1 MRLKRMICAVL
12 GLCLLAGCGTRP
24 AEPASAEIAFTDDLG
39 REVRVDRPERVATL
53 IGSFADIWR
62 LAGGEDTLVAAAHDT
77 WTSFDWAPGEGV
89 ADLGAIKEPD
99 LERLIA
105 QEPDLVLASSN
116 TAADVELLDTLVG
129 SGLNVAYFKVTNFD
143 EYLHML
149 DVCTQLTGKPE
160 NFAKYG
166 QALEE
171 RREAALARADGSE
184 PSVLYVR
191 STGASCKVKNSRDS
205 VLGEMLAEF
214 GCRNIADSGD
224 AVLEELSIEAILLA
238 DPDFIFIV
246 VQGSDPTD
254 ARALL
259 DKTLLS
265 DPAWQGLTAV
275 REGRCYEMDPRLY
288 NLKPNARWGEAYEGL
303 AELLYP

>member
-1 MRLKRMICAVL
+1 MVCAAL
-12 GLCLLAGCGTRP
+12 ALCLLAGCGTAPEAP
-24 AEPASAEIAFTDDLG
+24 AAAEVVFTDDLG
-39 REVRVDRPERVATL
+39 REVRADRPERVAAL

-77 WTSFDWAPGEGV
+77 WTSFDWTPGEGV
-89 ADLGAIKEPD
+89 ADLGAIKEPN
-99 LERLIA
+99 LELLIA

-160 NFAKYG
+160 NFAEHG

-191 STGASCKVKNSRDS
+191 ATGASCKVKNSRDS